1 LDGTLQLRL
10 YEKCADA
17 ERLDLLTG
25 FLRRELLEL
34 DVADVTTL
42 SAGEP
47 PAGTRAFD
55 FAAVGGLLV
64 TLGQSAQGLRT
75 IISTIRTWMAR
86 GETSARSVRLEIDGD
101 VLELSEVTAADQER
115 LITLFV
121 SKHSTNDDDQWTADA
136 EP

>member
-1 LDGTLQLRL
+1 MDGTLQLRL
-10 YEKCADA
+10 YEKGADA

-34 DVADVTTL
+34 DVADVTAL
-42 SAGEP
+42 PAGEP

-55 FAAVGGLLV
+55 LAAVGGLLM

-75 IISTIRTWMAR
+75 IISTIRSWLAR

-115 LITLFV
+115 LIALFV
-121 SKHSTNDDDQWTADA
+121 SKHSTNDGGQWTAGA
-136 EP
+136 GP